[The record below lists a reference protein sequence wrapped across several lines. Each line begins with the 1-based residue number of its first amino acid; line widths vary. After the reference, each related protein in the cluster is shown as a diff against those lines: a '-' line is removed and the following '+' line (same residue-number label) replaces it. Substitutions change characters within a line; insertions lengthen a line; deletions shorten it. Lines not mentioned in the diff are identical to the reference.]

1 MDRSP
6 KRVVVILVTDALL
19 PFALKVGGLALSA
32 SDTTKRLVRRIL
44 RVNHAGEQ
52 GAISIYGA
60 QIALAKGRYPDLL
73 PWLEETLGHEKKHRD
88 AFMVLMADRAITPCP
103 VAGIWSAGGALLGFL
118 TALFGRFGVVVCTAA
133 VERTV
138 HKHLVEQIAYLSG
151 RDDEVADGI
160 RKVQVEENA
169 HLAFAEAH
177 HDPRAAVARLLSA
190 VVAVLTEALIWLA
203 TRGDSAR
210 LGAVLQAEQR
220 A

>member
-1 MDRSP
+1 
-6 KRVVVILVTDALL
+6 
-19 PFALKVGGLALSA
+19 LSA

-52 GAISIYGA
+52 GAISIYGV
-60 QIALAKGRYPDLL
+60 QIALAGRRYPDLL

-88 AFMVLMADRAITPCP
+88 RFMALMMDRAITPCP
-103 VAGIWSAGGALLGFL
+103 AAGIWSAGGAVLGFL

-151 RDDEVADGI
+151 RDEEVADGI
-160 RKVQVEENA
+160 RQVQVEEDA

-177 HDPRAAVARLLSA
+177 HDPRAPVARMLSA
-190 VVAVLTEALIWLA
+190 FVAVLTEMLIWLA

-210 LGAVLQAEQR
+210 LGAALREGA
-220 A
+220 